1 MLKTA
6 TTSHVQKSNLDRLM
20 IKVETLVGLFL
31 LKTKRLIRFKN
42 GHSNVTLVR
51 RTISHLEVS
60 NHLN

>member
-1 MLKTA
+1 
-6 TTSHVQKSNLDRLM
+6 M
-20 IKVETLVGLFL
+20 IRVEALVGLFL

-51 RTISHLEVS
+51 RITSHLEVS